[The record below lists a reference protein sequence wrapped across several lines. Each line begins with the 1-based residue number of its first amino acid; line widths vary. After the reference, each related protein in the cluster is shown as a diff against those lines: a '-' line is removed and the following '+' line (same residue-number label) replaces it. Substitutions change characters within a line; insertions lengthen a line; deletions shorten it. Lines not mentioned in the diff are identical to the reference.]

1 MIFGEMLRVHMTC
14 AAQRPRMPKVEK
26 GQRLGRVTL
35 TGGGGEGHGAH
46 SDVVTALLSGGQRW

>member
-1 MIFGEMLRVHMTC
+1 MTC

-35 TGGGGEGHGAH
+35 TGGGGVMKDKSCPSAISH
-46 SDVVTALLSGGQRW
+46 SLSLCSLAEVQLPQPI

>member
-1 MIFGEMLRVHMTC
+1 MMIFGQMLRVHMTC

-35 TGGGGEGHGAH
+35 TGEGGGGTW
-46 SDVVTALLSGGQRW
+46 ST